1 MRAAAVV
8 ARRYGR
14 RVNGWR
20 GRWLLPVAIAAVFL
34 AGCDGATTGPTSTAG
49 PAAIQSADAGTSPP
63 GGASAAGPSATSRD
77 AGFRPTG
84 PTQTA
89 RVVRVVDGDTII
101 VRIGGRDERLRYI
114 GMDTPE
120 TVKPDTPVQW
130 MGPEASRANAALVA
144 GQNVVLEKD
153 VSETDRYGR
162 LLRYVWLYDGAR
174 WTLVDL
180 ELVAEGFA
188 QVETDPPDVKY
199 AGRFV
204 AAERAARAAGL
215 GLWGPGPSGAP

>member
-1 MRAAAVV
+1 MAGALAAPGGDRGGP
-8 ARRYGR
+8 RRGLR
-14 RVNGWR
+14 R
-20 GRWLLPVAIAAVFL
+20 
-34 AGCDGATTGPTSTAG
+34 CDGRPGLGGPGRQWERRRGHDPGERRECGRDPASG
-49 PAAIQSADAGTSPP
+49 PES
-63 GGASAAGPSATSRD
+63 
-77 AGFRPTG
+77 GFRPTG
-84 PTQTA
+84 PIETA

-130 MGPEASRANAALVA
+130 MGPEASRANAGLVA
-144 GQNVVLEKD
+144 GRSVVLEKD

-162 LLRYVWLYDGAR
+162 LLRYVWLDDGGR

-180 ELVAEGFA
+180 ELVAQGFA

-199 AGRFV
+199 ADRFV

-215 GLWGPGPSGAP
+215 GLWGPGPSAAP

>member
-1 MRAAAVV
+1 MRAAVV
-8 ARRYGR
+8 NARRYGR

-20 GRWLLPVAIAAVFL
+20 AHWLLPVAIAAVL
-34 AGCDGATTGPTSTAG
+34 VAGCDGATAGPASAG
-49 PAAIQSADAGTSPP
+49 PAASGSAGAGTTPAS
-63 GGASAAGPSATSRD
+63 GASAGATLASGPES
-77 AGFRPTG
+77 GFRPTG
-84 PTQTA
+84 PIETA

-101 VRIGGRDERLRYI
+101 VHIGGRDERLRYI

-130 MGPEASRANAALVA
+130 MGPEASRANAGLVA
-144 GQNVVLEKD
+144 GRSVVLEKD

-162 LLRYVWLYDGAR
+162 LLRYVWLDDGGR

-180 ELVAEGFA
+180 ELVAQGFA

-199 AGRFV
+199 ADRFV

-215 GLWGPGPSGAP
+215 GLWGPGPSAAP

>member
-1 MRAAAVV
+1 MVE
-8 ARRYGR
+8 

-20 GRWLLPVAIAAVFL
+20 TRWLLPVAFAAVL
-34 AGCDGATTGPTSTAG
+34 VAGCDGGTAGPTSADG
-49 PAAIQSADAGTSPP
+49 PAATGAGAGTTPAS
-63 GGASAAGPSATSRD
+63 GVGAGAPASGPDS
-77 AGFRPTG
+77 GFRPTG
-84 PTQTA
+84 PTETA
-89 RVVRVVDGDTII
+89 PVVRVVDGDTII

-144 GQNVVLEKD
+144 GRTVVLEKD
-153 VSETDRYGR
+153 VSETDQYGR
-162 LLRYVWLYDGAR
+162 LLRYVWLDDGGR

-180 ELVAEGFA
+180 ELVARGFA

-199 AGRFV
+199 ADRFV
-204 AAERAARAAGL
+204 AAERAARSAGL
-215 GLWGPGPSGAP
+215 GLWGAGPSAGP